1 MNALKTA
8 SLIIAL
14 AMLPAS
20 FANAGDVFEVDQIT
34 DMNGS
39 TPEQFYRFE
48 PNYYWIKPGDTV
60 RFLNS
65 VGNHTVKT
73 VRGIWPDGIV
83 EVDIEHEPEYEI
95 TLNTPGVY
103 GFKCKVHNRHG
114 MFALI
119 IVGDDLEPDFSQWE
133 SARLNDVGKRVFS
146 SLFEQFETDY
156 KARQ

>member
-8 SLIIAL
+8 TLLFAL
-14 AMLPAS
+14 AILPANTS
-20 FANAGDVFEVDQIT
+20 YAGEVYEIDQIT
-34 DMNGS
+34 DMSAS
-39 TPEQFYRFE
+39 TPDQFYRFE
-48 PNYYWIKPGDTV
+48 PNYFWIEPGDTV

-73 VRGIWPDGIV
+73 VRGIWPEGIT
-83 EVDIEHEPEYEI
+83 EVDIEHEPQYEI

-119 IVGDDLEPDFSQWE
+119 IVGEVEPNFDQWE
-133 SARLNDVGKRVFS
+133 KARLNDVGKRVFA
-146 SLFEQFETDY
+146 SLFEQFELDY
-156 KARQ
+156 VARQ

>member
-8 SLIIAL
+8 AL
-14 AMLPAS
+14 MFAMATFPAGV
-20 FANAGDVFEVDQIT
+20 AGAGELYEIDQIT
-34 DMNGS
+34 DMSAS

-83 EVDIEHEPEYEI
+83 EVDVEHEPEYEI

-119 IVGDDLEPDFSQWE
+119 IVGDAAPDFSQLE
-133 SARLNDVGKRVFS
+133 GARLNDVGKRVFS
-146 SLFEQFETDY
+146 SLFEKFAADY

>member
-8 SLIIAL
+8 TLLFAL
-14 AMLPAS
+14 LAVSAPVAH
-20 FANAGDVFEVDQIT
+20 AGETYEIDQIT
-34 DMNGS
+34 DMSAS

-48 PNYYWIKPGDTV
+48 PNYFWIKPGDTV

-119 IVGDDLEPDFSQWE
+119 VVGDVEPDFNQWE
-133 SARLNDVGKRVFS
+133 QARLNDVGKRVFS
-146 SLFEQFETDY
+146 NIYKVFEQDY
-156 KARQ
+156 AARH